1 MQYHFIDFGREIE
14 YCGIKLY
21 AKSRVINIHIPEGD
35 TLTTEKRL
43 DSYKKAY
50 NFFKQTGH
58 AVFVCDSWLLY
69 PDNLNILPEN
79 SNTSDFL
86 LDFQPLDIRQTYD
99 FGDGWRIF
107 GVGKSSLRPAELP
120 RETSMQKA
128 FAEWFDKGKKAGNA
142 YCILIFDGEKI
153 VTRCD
158 RETYRK
164 KYGY

>member
-1 MQYHFIDFGREIE
+1 M
-14 YCGIKLY
+14 
-21 AKSRVINIHIPEGD
+21 D
-35 TLTTEKRL
+35 T
-43 DSYKKAY
+43 YKKAFE
-50 NFFKQTGH
+50 FFKDRFDGKH
-58 AVFVCDSWLLY
+58 IVICCNSWLLY